1 MIVEAHASLDL
12 LSTTR
17 TALDTPTITVERFDT
32 ARSVPL
38 RSVFWV
44 QGAGD
49 DDVADALADDET
61 VADYRRL
68 STTAD
73 ASLFRAYHP
82 ADASVTDLY
91 DCAVSNDV
99 LVLEATSNADAW
111 EFDLWVP
118 DRESLGHFRDRCD
131 DAALSLS
138 IHSMYNDEPQVV
150 GDVYGLTEYQRE
162 ILQLAVRRGYFTIPR
177 EVTLSELAAELDLS
191 SQAASERLRRG
202 IRTLVQTVLDDQS
215 LDDREFD
222 SDSR

>member
-12 LSTTR
+12 LLATR
-17 TALDTPTITVERFDT
+17 TALDTPTISVARFDT

-38 RSVFWV
+38 RSVFWI
-44 QGAGD
+44 QDTGD
-49 DDVADALADDET
+49 DVPAALDDDET

-82 ADASVTDLY
+82 DDASVTDFY
-91 DCAVSNDV
+91 DCAISTDV
-99 LVLEATSNADAW
+99 LVLEATSNADTW

-118 DRESLGHFRDRCD
+118 DRESLGQFRSRCD

-138 IHSMYNDEPQVV
+138 IHSMYNDEPQAV

-202 IRTLVQTVLDDQS
+202 IRTLVQTVLDEQS
-215 LDDREFD
+215 IDDRDFD